1 MAGTEFVLLAS
12 EAESFIENLSSFDIR
27 DIGSPR
33 WMIQHEQLEK
43 LHMQAVVSASQNED
57 EFVKEFLISHQKV
70 SVLIWELLAIELWKS
85 HVFVRLIKMSA
96 ERQLEQTF
104 PCYVVLYHEVTL
116 AGLLEIVLYHQD
128 ACEVAE
134 DAMLDLADYCCRKIT
149 FLVSKQQRG
158 VSLYE
163 ETELSSTADSSLTGR
178 QELKRQNK
186 QIRFQVAIKAVSILK
201 YIIDHLSSL
210 PLSVMTCLL
219 NTNDMICCFVELV
232 VNPPWTARTS
242 SGQTVKFIDGKWKQI
257 EDSELMKLT
266 KLEGQAWLS
275 LFCLLMDHDCQRKY
289 EFNSLNKAT
298 VLKVRGR
305 LMEVIVDQLP
315 CLADLQRYLEHLAFM
330 EPPPAKREVILE
342 QVPEIREQLIATN
355 KDKWKAITELHA
367 TTILFP
373 SKEEAQRYAKS
384 LADTYS
390 LDILEKFVCDPPKCA
405 LCKQPA
411 SKRCSR
417 CQNEWYCGRECQ
429 VKHWPKHKTVC
440 NMMAEAKQGI
450 VN

>member
-1 MAGTEFVLLAS
+1 
-12 EAESFIENLSSFDIR
+12 
-27 DIGSPR
+27 
-33 WMIQHEQLEK
+33 
-43 LHMQAVVSASQNED
+43 
-57 EFVKEFLISHQKV
+57 
-70 SVLIWELLAIELWKS
+70 
-85 HVFVRLIKMSA
+85 
-96 ERQLEQTF
+96 
-104 PCYVVLYHEVTL
+104 
-116 AGLLEIVLYHQD
+116 
-128 ACEVAE
+128 
-134 DAMLDLADYCCRKIT
+134 MLDLADYCCRKIT